1 MNSNTFLN
9 RAEIILYSTLISVM
23 SGINH
28 LRAQIQQYST
38 SLEQHSPGEELGS
51 MLVNEQYQERS
62 LLVYW
67 KSIQQ
72 ALLQLFLWIIL
83 GFAAGYLIGM
93 IKPW

>member
-1 MNSNTFLN
+1 
-9 RAEIILYSTLISVM
+9 M

-28 LRAQIQQYST
+28 LRSQIQHFST
-38 SLEQHSPGEELGS
+38 SPEQHSPDEELGS

-62 LLVYW
+62 LSVYW

-72 ALLQLFLWIIL
+72 VLLQLFLWVIL